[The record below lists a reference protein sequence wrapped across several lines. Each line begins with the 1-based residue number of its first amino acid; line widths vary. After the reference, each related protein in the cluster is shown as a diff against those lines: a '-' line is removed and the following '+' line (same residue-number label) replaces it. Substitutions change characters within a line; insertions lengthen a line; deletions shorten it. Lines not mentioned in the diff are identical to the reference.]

1 MDIIE
6 NLQKTNDK
14 AQGLYTIANT
24 GLEIGLKAI
33 LPDFIED
40 DVLDIKD
47 KFVQEGFSKGI
58 QEIINKGEDIGKSI
72 QGIFTGKFETVE
84 QIKRLVQTDGILDG
98 ASDIIDK
105 VLKSLV
111 NKKKISKSTYNLIKT
126 GKKEILNSL
135 ENELE
140 GYYKINEYSLENLS
154 ELCQE
159 WKESYKREDYS
170 EMEKNMKKIKQK
182 LNKNL
187 TIETIIN
194 EARNLEKIQKYIEE
208 KGSLENLTENEKIL
222 LEKIK

>member
-40 DVLDIKD
+40 DILDIKD

-140 GYYKINEYSLENLS
+140 GYYKLNEYSLENLS

>member
-1 MDIIE
+1 M
-6 NLQKTNDK
+6 
-14 AQGLYTIANT
+14 
-24 GLEIGLKAI
+24 
-33 LPDFIED
+33 
-40 DVLDIKD
+40 
-47 KFVQEGFSKGI
+47 QEGFSKGI

>member
-40 DVLDIKD
+40 DILDIKD

>member
-14 AQGLYTIANT
+14 AQGLYTIANA

-40 DVLDIKD
+40 DILDIKD

-187 TIETIIN
+187 TIETII

>member
-14 AQGLYTIANT
+14 AQGLYTIANA

-40 DVLDIKD
+40 DILDIKD

>member
-24 GLEIGLKAI
+24 GLEIGLKTI

-40 DVLDIKD
+40 DIIDIKD

-84 QIKRLVQTDGILDG
+84 QIKRLVQTDGILDE

-187 TIETIIN
+187 TIESIIN

-208 KGSLENLTENEKIL
+208 KGSLDNLTENEKTL

>member
-40 DVLDIKD
+40 DILDIKD

-98 ASDIIDK
+98 ASDIIDR

-222 LEKIK
+222 IEKIK

>member
-1 MDIIE
+1 LDIIE

-40 DVLDIKD
+40 DILDIKD